1 MTYHLQLQEWR
12 KMMTELDLQEA
23 TRRDDVYNE
32 LKLIVDRLG
41 NLPVF
46 PSLVWLWTFDVL
58 SNIYDNSQEETE
70 WADDIVPEGTTL
82 KEIFDQFWLDVD
94 TLGINMDLG
103 PEIIEET
110 IRDWMRENDFLVSLD
125 EDDWDEDETTDEE

>member
-1 MTYHLQLQEWR
+1 
-12 KMMTELDLQEA
+12 MTELDLQEA